1 MDDANRSVGKPL
13 DRVDGRL
20 KVTGGARYAGEF
32 PMPNVAHAVIVTS
45 TIPKGRVVDV
55 DIRAAEALP
64 GVLRVLTPANA
75 PRLPQDPGTPG
86 SGPPRPQERKLALLQ
101 DDKVYYNN
109 QPVALAIAETLEQ
122 AMYAASLVRVRYQ
135 EEKPDLDMIRG
146 EKYAYAPKAA
156 NGEPTDTKRG
166 NVDAGRAA
174 AAHLIEQSYATP
186 MENHN
191 PMEPH
196 ATTAVWDGDNLT
208 VYDAT
213 QGVFG
218 VRRVLAKTF
227 RLPLSQVRCICY
239 FVGGG
244 FGCKGSTW
252 SHVPLAA
259 MAARAV
265 GRPVK
270 LTLTR
275 AQMFGMVG
283 FRPRTDQRV
292 LVAAAGDGALTATR
306 HNSYSQTST
315 FDEFVEP
322 TAAAT
327 RILYACPNAET
338 SHRLVRVNFGTPTY
352 MRAPGES
359 SGTFAIETAMDELA
373 WASRMDPIQLRLK
386 NYADA
391 DPESGKPWSSKS
403 LRECYRQG
411 AERFGWERRSPEP
424 RSMRAAD
431 GRLVGWGMAT
441 ATYPTRRSAAS
452 AMARIL
458 PDGSAYVQAGTQDL
472 GTGTYTIMTQIA
484 ADALGLPPARVRF
497 ELGDTL
503 MPETP
508 VSGGSQTAA
517 STGSA
522 VHEAADALRIQAI
535 DLAVGD
541 PESPLHG
548 LAPSDI
554 DAVDGRLFSRSRP
567 ALGEPY
573 SNLLTRR
580 RLPKI
585 ESQVQAKPGE
595 ERDRYAMHSF
605 GAVFVEALVDPDLG
619 QARLGRI
626 VGAYG
631 AGHILNAKTGR
642 SQLIGGI
649 VYGIGMAMLEETIP
663 DMRNGRIV
671 NRDLAE
677 YHVPVNAD
685 VPDIDIIFVD
695 EDDRYVNPL
704 GAKGIGEIGI
714 TGVCAAIGNAVYHA
728 TGVRVRDLPITL
740 DKIIATV

>member
-1 MDDANRSVGKPL
+1 MDDANRSVGKSM

-20 KVTGGARYAGEF
+20 KVTGGARYAAEF
-32 PMPNVAHAVIVTS
+32 SLPDMAHAVIVNS
-45 TIPKGRVVDV
+45 TISKGRVVDI
-55 DIRAAEALP
+55 DTRAAEALP
-64 GVLRVLTPANA
+64 GVLRILTPANA
-75 PRLPQDPGTPG
+75 PRLPVDPAGGKPSPQD
-86 SGPPRPQERKLALLQ
+86 RKLALLQ

-109 QPVALAIAETLEQ
+109 QPIALAIAETFEQ

-135 EEKPDLDMIRG
+135 EEKADLDMIRN
-146 EKYAYAPKAA
+146 KKNAYAPKAA
-156 NGEPTDTKRG
+156 NNEPTDSHRG
-166 NVDAGRAA
+166 NIDAGMSA
-174 AAHLIEQSYATP
+174 AAHHVEQTYGTP

-213 QGVFG
+213 QGIFG

-227 RLPLSQVRCICY
+227 RVPLSQVRCICY

-259 MAARAV
+259 MAARTV

-270 LTLTR
+270 LSLTR

-283 FRPRTDQRV
+283 FRPQTDQRI
-292 LVAAAGDGALTATR
+292 LVAAANDGALTATR
-306 HNSYSQTST
+306 HESFSQTST

-327 RILYACPNAET
+327 RMLYACPNMET
-338 SHRLVRVNFGTPTY
+338 SHRLVRVNYGTPTY

-373 WASRMDPIQLRLK
+373 WANRMDPIELRLK
-386 NYADA
+386 NYAES
-391 DPESGKPWSSKS
+391 DPQSGKPWSSKS
-403 LRECYRQG
+403 LRQCYQQG
-411 AERFGWERRSPEP
+411 AARFGWEKRSHEP

-452 AMARIL
+452 ALARLL

-484 ADALGLPPARVRF
+484 ADALGLTPSRVRF
-497 ELGDTL
+497 ELGDTR

-522 VHEAADALRIQAI
+522 VHEAAGALRQQVI
-535 DLAVGD
+535 DLAIADAG
-541 PESPLHG
+541 SPLHG
-548 LAPSDI
+548 LISTDI
-554 DAVDGRLFSRSRP
+554 DVSDGKLFSKTKPS
-567 ALGEPY
+567 LTESY
-573 SNLLTRR
+573 SDLMARQK
-580 RLPKI
+580 LPKI
-585 ESQVQAKPGE
+585 EKEAQTKPGA
-595 ERDRYAMHSF
+595 ERDQFSMHSF

-619 QARLGRI
+619 QVRLERI

-631 AGHILNAKTGR
+631 AGRILNAKTGR

-649 VYGIGMAMLEETIP
+649 VYGIGMAMLEETIA
-663 DMRNGRIV
+663 DRRSGRIV
-671 NRDLAE
+671 NRDLGE

-685 VPDIDIIFVD
+685 VPNIDIIFVD
-695 EDDRYVNPL
+695 EDDRYINPI

-740 DKIIATV
+740 DKIIGTA